1 MVRAQFA
8 TAWVAVACSVLG
20 TGPAHAAPVE
30 FDTAAAHVIVVR
42 PIDSWSGDSSA
53 LKHSLESLRDRTVS
67 YDVVIA
73 GTRYRGSP
81 LVLQGISDHPVT
93 LGVEAALRGDGFS
106 LVRNASYLFH
116 VLDASPLTPA
126 DYPAFSRAQAEYF
139 RRFVE
144 RSGDPKTLPAR
155 YSVRNLIGNALSI
168 GALFLPS
175 QGLGI
180 ANGAQVMVNSGLAED
195 IGRLPRAA
203 RAALV
208 PARLPDLDPSRYQ
221 QIDVRRVDYKPDT
234 PGEIIIAYRDEK
246 TPEAEQDALVKAI
259 AVVAGA
265 NTTADAVET
274 ARQADFQ
281 ERVSLWDACV
291 SEGKCQKEAN
301 HD

>member
-1 MVRAQFA
+1 MIS
-8 TAWVAVACSVLG
+8 VAAACSALG
-20 TGPAHAAPVE
+20 IDAAHAAPVE
-30 FDTAAAHVIVVR
+30 FDTAAAHVIVIR
-42 PIDSWSGDSSA
+42 PLDSWSGDSSA

-67 YDVVIA
+67 YDVVVA

-93 LGVEAALRGDGFS
+93 RGVEATLQGDGFS

-116 VLDASPLTPA
+116 VLDASPIAPA
-126 DYPAFSRAQAEYF
+126 EYPAFARAQAEYYK
-139 RRFVE
+139 RFVE
-144 RSGDPKTLPAR
+144 RSGDPQTLPAR
-155 YSVRNLIGNALSI
+155 YSVRNLVGNALSI

-195 IGRLPRAA
+195 IGRLPRPV

-208 PARLPDLDPSRYQ
+208 PARLPELDPAIYR
-221 QIDVRRVDYKPDT
+221 QIDVRRVEYKPDT

-259 AVVAGA
+259 AIVAGA
-265 NTTADAVET
+265 KTTTDAVAA
-274 ARQADFQ
+274 ARQTDFQ